1 MTEGKFEGNLCACW
15 GRENQSEGKERC
27 FFNQGGQART
37 LALSSWKTEIFG
49 GRTFVNPKCV
59 DGRATRC

>member
-27 FFNQGGQART
+27 FFNQGGQEKN
-37 LALSSWKTEIFG
+37 SGSIFME
-49 GRTFVNPKCV
+49 N
-59 DGRATRC
+59 